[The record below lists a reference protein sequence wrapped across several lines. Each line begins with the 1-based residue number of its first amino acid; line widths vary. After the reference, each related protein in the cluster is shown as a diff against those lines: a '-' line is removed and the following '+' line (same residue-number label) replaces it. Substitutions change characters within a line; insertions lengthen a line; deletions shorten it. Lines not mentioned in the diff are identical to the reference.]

1 MAQAGRSGGCR
12 ALPDSRDRIV
22 SEVMESRFPPVM
34 EIAAR
39 NRPVRAVVRPPGS
52 KSITNRALVV
62 AALAGG
68 GASRLEGPLEADDTE
83 VMRTGLRNLGVLI
96 DDADDPWLVLGT
108 GGGFSTPEGVL
119 DVGASGT
126 TARFLT
132 AVAALSPGEVTIDGT
147 ERMRERP
154 IGDLSSALGEAGV
167 EVRTCDG
174 FLPLRV
180 GGGGLPGGEIT
191 VDVSRSSQF
200 LSALLMVSPMARGE
214 TVIRTRGEMVSGPYV
229 QTTLEVMRAFGASV
243 EVHGGVFRVRP
254 DGYRSSAFEV
264 EADASAAVYPMAAA
278 AITGGVVGIEGLSP
292 GSTQAD
298 VGMLDVLVE
307 MGCAVRWQGARL
319 VVEGPPGGA
328 LRGVDRDMGRM
339 PDAALGLS
347 VMCLFAAEP
356 SRLRRLGTLRLK
368 ETDRLAA
375 LATEIS
381 RAGAEAVVEGDDL
394 LIHPGSL
401 RPARFHTYDDHRM
414 AMSFALVGLR
424 QEGVEISDPGCV
436 TKTWPGFFTM
446 LERL

>member
-1 MAQAGRSGGCR
+1 
-12 ALPDSRDRIV
+12 
-22 SEVMESRFPPVM
+22 MESHFPPVM

-39 NRPVRAVVRPPGS
+39 HRPVRAVVRPPGS

-83 VMRTGLRNLGVLI
+83 VMRAGLRRLGVLI

-108 GGGFSTPEGVL
+108 GGEMSTPEGVL

-154 IGDLSSALGEAGV
+154 IGDLASALGEAGV
-167 EVRTCDG
+167 EVRTRCG
-174 FLPLRV
+174 FPPLTV
-180 GGGGLPGGEIT
+180 GGGGLPGGEIA

-200 LSALLMVSPMARGE
+200 LSALLMVAPMARGE
-214 TVIRTRGEMVSGPYV
+214 TVIHTRGEMVSGPYV
-229 QTTLEVMRAFGASV
+229 QTTLEVMSAFGAAV
-243 EVHGGVFRVRP
+243 EVNGGAFRVRA
-254 DGYRSSAFEV
+254 DGYRSSVFEV

-278 AITGGVVGIEGLSP
+278 AITGGVVGIEGLP
-292 GSTQAD
+292 PESTQAD
-298 VGMLDVLVE
+298 SGMLEVLAE
-307 MGCAVRWQGARL
+307 MGCSVRWQGARL
-319 VVEGPPGGA
+319 VVEGPPDGA
-328 LRGVDRDMGRM
+328 LQGVDRDMGRM

-347 VMCLFAAEP
+347 VMCMFADGP
-356 SRLRRLGTLRLK
+356 SRLRGLGTLRLK

-375 LATEIS
+375 LATEIA

-394 LIHPGSL
+394 LIRPGLL
-401 RPARFHTYDDHRM
+401 RPARFRTYDDHRM

>member
-1 MAQAGRSGGCR
+1 MAG
-12 ALPDSRDRIV
+12 
-22 SEVMESRFPPVM
+22 EFPPVM

-39 NRPVRAVVRPPGS
+39 SRPVRAVVRPPGS

-68 GASRLEGPLEADDTE
+68 GVSRLGGPLEADDTD
-83 VMRTGLRNLGVLI
+83 VMRNGLRRLGVLI

-108 GGGFSTPEGVL
+108 GGEISTPEGVL

-132 AVAALSPGEVTIDGT
+132 AVAALCPGEVTIDGT

-154 IGDLSSALGEAGV
+154 IGDLASALGEAGV
-167 EVRTCDG
+167 EVRTRGG
-174 FLPLRV
+174 FLPMQV
-180 GGGGLPGGEIT
+180 GGGGLAGGEIT

-200 LSALLMVSPMARGE
+200 LSALLMASPMARGE
-214 TVIRTRGEMVSGPYV
+214 TVIRPRGALVSAPYV

-243 EVHGGVFRVRP
+243 EVDGGAYRVRP
-254 DGYRSSAFEV
+254 HGYRSSAFEV

-278 AITGGVVGIEGLSP
+278 AITGGVVGIEGLSA

-298 VGMLDVLVE
+298 MGMLEVLEE
-307 MGCAVRWQGARL
+307 MGCSVRRQGARL

-328 LRGVDRDMGRM
+328 LRAVDRDMGRM

-347 VMCLFAAEP
+347 VMCLFAEAP
-356 SRLRRLGTLRLK
+356 SRLRGLGTLRVK

-375 LATEIS
+375 LATEIT

-394 LIHPGSL
+394 LIRPGLL
-401 RPARFHTYDDHRM
+401 RPARFRTYDDHRM

>member
-1 MAQAGRSGGCR
+1 
-12 ALPDSRDRIV
+12 
-22 SEVMESRFPPVM
+22 MESDFPPVM
-34 EIAAR
+34 EIAVR
-39 NRPVRAVVRPPGS
+39 RWPVQAVVRPPGS

-62 AALAGG
+62 AALASGG
-68 GASRLEGPLEADDTE
+68 PSRLEGALEADDTE
-83 VMRTGLRNLGVLI
+83 VMRDGLRRLGVLI

-108 GGGFSTPEGVL
+108 GGEISTPQGVL

-132 AVAALSPGEVTIDGT
+132 AVAALASGEVTIDGT

-154 IGDLSSALGEAGV
+154 IGDLASALGQAGV
-167 EVRTCDG
+167 EVRTSDG
-174 FLPLRV
+174 FLPLTV
-180 GGGGLPGGEIT
+180 GGGGLRGGEIT

-200 LSALLMVSPMARGE
+200 LSALLMAAPMARGE

-229 QTTLEVMRAFGASV
+229 QTTLEVMRDFGASV
-243 EVHGGVFRVRP
+243 ESDGRTFRVRP
-254 DGYRSSAFEV
+254 GGYRSSAFEV

-278 AITGGVVGIEGLSP
+278 AITGGAVGIEGLYP

-298 VGMLDVLVE
+298 VGMMEVLEE
-307 MGCAVRWQGARL
+307 MGCSVRWQGARL
-319 VVEGPPGGA
+319 VVEGPPEGT
-328 LRGVDRDMGRM
+328 LRGLDRDMGGM
-339 PDAALGLS
+339 PDAALGLA
-347 VMCLFAAEP
+347 VMCLFADEP

-375 LATEIS
+375 LATELS

-394 LIHPGSL
+394 LIRPGSL
-401 RPARFHTYDDHRM
+401 RPARFQTYDDHRM

-424 QEGVEISDPGCV
+424 QPGIEISDPGCV

>member
-1 MAQAGRSGGCR
+1 MAPTGRAGSRRALSGGG
-12 ALPDSRDRIV
+12 DRIV
-22 SEVMESRFPPVM
+22 SEVMDSNFPPVM

-39 NRPVRAVVRPPGS
+39 KRPVRAVVRPPGS

-62 AALAGG
+62 AAMAGG

-83 VMRTGLRNLGVLI
+83 VMRTGLRSLGVLI

-108 GGGFSTPEGVL
+108 GGEFSTPEGVL

-132 AVAALSPGEVTIDGT
+132 AVAVLCPGEVTIDGT
-147 ERMRERP
+147 GRMRERP
-154 IGDLSSALGEAGV
+154 IGDLASALGEAGV
-167 EVRTCDG
+167 EVHTRG
-174 FLPLRV
+174 GYPPLTV
-180 GGGGLPGGEIT
+180 GGGEFRGGQIT

-200 LSALLMVSPMARGE
+200 LSAVLMVAPMAREE
-214 TVIRTRGEMVSGPYV
+214 TVIRTRGDMVSGPYV
-229 QTTLEVMRAFGASV
+229 QTTLEVMMAFGAAV
-243 EVHGGVFRVRP
+243 EPEGGAFRVRP
-254 DGYRSSAFEV
+254 DGYRSSTFEV

-278 AITGGVVGIEGLSP
+278 AITGGVVGIEGLYP

-298 VGMLDVLVE
+298 VGMVEVLAE
-307 MGCAVRWQGARL
+307 MGCSVRWQGARL
-319 VVEGPPGGA
+319 VVEGPPSGA
-328 LRGVDRDMGRM
+328 LRGVDRDMSGM

-347 VMCLFAAEP
+347 VMCLFADGP

-381 RAGAEAVVEGDDL
+381 RAGAEAVVDRDDL
-394 LIHPGSL
+394 LIRPGSL
-401 RPARFHTYDDHRM
+401 RPARFRTYEDHRM

-436 TKTWPGFFTM
+436 TKTWPGYFTM
-446 LERL
+446 LESL

>member
-1 MAQAGRSGGCR
+1 
-12 ALPDSRDRIV
+12 
-22 SEVMESRFPPVM
+22 MESHFPPVM

-39 NRPVRAVVRPPGS
+39 SRPVRAVVRPPGS

-83 VMRTGLRNLGVLI
+83 VMRTGLRRLGVLI

-108 GGGFSTPEGVL
+108 AGEISAPEGVL

-132 AVAALSPGEVTIDGT
+132 AVAALAPGEVTIAGT

-154 IGDLSSALGEAGV
+154 IGDLASALREAGV

-174 FLPLRV
+174 FLPLTV

-200 LSALLMVSPMARGE
+200 LSALLLAAPMAWGE
-214 TVIRTRGEMVSGPYV
+214 TVIHARGRMVSYPYV
-229 QTTLEVMRAFGASV
+229 ETTLGVMRAFGASV
-243 EVHGGVFRVRP
+243 EVNGGAFRVRP
-254 DGYRSSAFEV
+254 GGYRSSAFEV

-278 AITGGVVGIEGLSP
+278 AITGGVVGIEGLFP

-298 VGMLDVLVE
+298 LGMLDVLQE
-307 MGCAVRWQGARL
+307 MGCSVRWQGARL

-328 LRGVDRDMGRM
+328 LRGLDRDMGRM
-339 PDAALGLS
+339 PDAALGLA
-347 VMCLFAAEP
+347 VTCLFAGGP

-394 LIHPGSL
+394 VIRPGSL
-401 RPARFHTYDDHRM
+401 RPARFRTYDDHRM
-414 AMSFALVGLR
+414 AMSLALVGLR

-446 LERL
+446 LEKL

>member
-1 MAQAGRSGGCR
+1 
-12 ALPDSRDRIV
+12 
-22 SEVMESRFPPVM
+22 M

-39 NRPVRAVVRPPGS
+39 SRPVRAVVHPPGS

-108 GGGFSTPEGVL
+108 GGELSTPEGVL

-154 IGDLSSALGEAGV
+154 IGDLAAALGEAGV
-167 EVRTCDG
+167 EVRTRGG
-174 FLPLRV
+174 FMPLTV
-180 GGGGLPGGEIT
+180 GGGGIPGGEIA
-191 VDVSRSSQF
+191 VDVSSSSQY
-200 LSALLMVSPMARGE
+200 LSALLMVAPMARGE
-214 TVIRTRGEMVSGPYV
+214 MVIHPRGRMVSGPYV
-229 QTTLEVMRAFGASV
+229 QTTLEVMEAFGGAV
-243 EVHGGVFRVRP
+243 EEDGGVFRVRP
-254 DGYRSSAFEV
+254 GGYRSSTFEV

-278 AITGGVVGIEGLSP
+278 AITGGVVGIEGLPP

-298 VGMLDVLVE
+298 VGMLEVLVE
-307 MGCAVRWQGARL
+307 MGCSVRRQGATL
-319 VVEGPPGGA
+319 VVEGPPAGA

-347 VMCLFAAEP
+347 VMCLFAGGP
-356 SRLRRLGTLRLK
+356 SRLRGLGTLRLK

-381 RAGAEAVVEGDDL
+381 RAGAEAVVEGEDL
-394 LIHPGSL
+394 VIRPGSL
-401 RPARFHTYDDHRM
+401 RPARFRTYDDHRM